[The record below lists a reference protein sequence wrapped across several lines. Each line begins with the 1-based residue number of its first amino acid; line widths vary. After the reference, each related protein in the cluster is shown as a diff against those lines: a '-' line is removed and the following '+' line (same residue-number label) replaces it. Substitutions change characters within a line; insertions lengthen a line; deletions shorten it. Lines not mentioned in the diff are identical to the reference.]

1 MQGGRERNIRG
12 CPALT
17 IQVEPE
23 RLWIKSE
30 EGIMKA
36 LAAIAAL
43 LFLAASLAAQGP
55 SGAAKTAKTNF
66 TRKEIKHMRKMKK
79 QALRFRDLDRVC
91 VHLTD
96 RSQAEGQL
104 MGVNNEGIQ
113 IGIWFP
119 KCGDHTMPDSTQDQS
134 SRFIAFGQI
143 HSIQFASVNG
153 PNYFATGAA
162 YGLLGPLGWWVEWM
176 LATGRAED

>member
-23 RLWIKSE
+23 RLWIKRE

-36 LAAIAAL
+36 LAAIATL
-43 LFLAASLAAQGP
+43 LFLAASLAAQGTTVAVK
-55 SGAAKTAKTNF
+55 AAKKDL
-66 TRKEIKHMRKMKK
+66 TRKETIHLRKVKE
-79 QALRFRDLDRVC
+79 QALRFGNFDRVC
-91 VHLTD
+91 VHLAD
-96 RSQAEGQL
+96 RSEAEGQF

-119 KCGDHTMPDSTQDQS
+119 KCGDHKVPDSKQDHS
-134 SRFIAFGQI
+134 SRIIPFGEI
-143 HSIQFASVNG
+143 HSIRFAG
-153 PNYFATGAA
+153 GYTRNYFITGAE
-162 YGLLGPLGWWVEWM
+162 YGLVGPLGWWVEWM